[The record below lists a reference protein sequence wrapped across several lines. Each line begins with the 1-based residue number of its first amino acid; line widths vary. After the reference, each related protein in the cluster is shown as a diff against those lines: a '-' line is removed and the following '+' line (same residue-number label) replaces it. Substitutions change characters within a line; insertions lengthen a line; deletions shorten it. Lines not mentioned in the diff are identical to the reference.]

1 MSGLRMKD
9 LVAQTGA
16 SREAIRYY
24 INEGL
29 LPEPR
34 RTSRNMAWYSQEH
47 VSRVRYIRA
56 LQEEHYL
63 PLKAIRA
70 VLDGHGADQFSPQ
83 QLRQF
88 EVLRRRE
95 AAGHVG
101 EVRKRFSAVASELG
115 LTDEEQQAARELG
128 FVNGDGSLG
137 PADEELVRIWA
148 AMRNEGLTPERGF
161 GPADMASI
169 QNAVDVLLASE
180 IDMFTARLQDMDD
193 DELGHVLDRIIPNIN
208 RAFAL
213 LHERRLRQFL
223 QQITQ
228 QHKGDTA

>member
-1 MSGLRMKD
+1 MKD
-9 LVAQTGA
+9 LVERTGA
-16 SREAIRYY
+16 SREAIRFY

-29 LPEPR
+29 LPQPR

-56 LQEEHYL
+56 LQEEHFL

-70 VLDGHGADQFSPQ
+70 VLDGEGAEQFSAQ

-88 EVLRRRE
+88 DVLRRRE
-95 AAGHVG
+95 EAGHVG
-101 EVRKRFSAVASELG
+101 ESRKRFSAVAAELG
-115 LTDEEQQAARELG
+115 LTTEEQQAARDLG
-128 FVNGDGSLG
+128 FVNEDGSLG

-148 AMRNEGLTPERGF
+148 TLRNEGLTPERGF
-161 GPADMASI
+161 GPGDMTAI
-169 QNAVDVLLASE
+169 QSAVDVLLASE
-180 IDMFTARLQDMDD
+180 IDMFTARLEDMND
-193 DELGHVLDRIIPNIN
+193 DELGHVFDRIIPNIN

>member
-1 MSGLRMKD
+1 MNGLRMKE
-9 LVAQTGA
+9 LVERTGA
-16 SREAIRYY
+16 SREAIRFY

-29 LPEPR
+29 LPQPR
-34 RTSRNMAWYSQEH
+34 RTSRNMAWYNQEH

-56 LQEEHYL
+56 LQEEHFL

-70 VLDGHGADQFSPQ
+70 VLDGEGAEQFSPQ

-88 EVLRRRE
+88 EVLRQRE
-95 AAGHVG
+95 EAGHAG
-101 EVRKRFSAVASELG
+101 ESRKRFDAVAAELG
-115 LTDEEQQAARELG
+115 LTTDEQQAARDLG
-128 FVNGDGSLG
+128 FVNDDGSLG

-148 AMRNEGLTPERGF
+148 TLRTEGLTPERGF
-161 GPADMASI
+161 GPSDMAAI
-169 QNAVDVLLASE
+169 QSAVDVLLSRE
-180 IDMFTARLQDMDD
+180 IEMFTARLEDMND
-193 DELGHVLDRIIPNIN
+193 DELGRVFERIIPNIN

-228 QHKGDTA
+228 QQKGDTP